1 MAKLRNG
8 WKSHGT
14 SWKFNETPCGGSIV
28 SVVQFTER
36 GQKRFEAHY
45 WDDRICG
52 FANSPSDFWRTKK
65 FDSREDAFIFC
76 EGMYGY
82 YLKRKSENNGG

>member
-14 SWKFNETPCGGSIV
+14 SWKFNETPWGGSIV

-36 GQKRFEAHY
+36 GQKRFDAHY
-45 WDDRICG
+45 WDDRIAVLLILPPT
-52 FANSPSDFWRTKK
+52 F
-65 FDSREDAFIFC
+65 
-76 EGMYGY
+76 
-82 YLKRKSENNGG
+82 GGRRSLIAVRMPLFSARVCTTII

>member
-14 SWKFNETPCGGSIV
+14 SWKFNETPWGGSIV

-36 GQKRFEAHY
+36 GQKRFKE
-45 WDDRICG
+45 
-52 FANSPSDFWRTKK
+52 K
-65 FDSREDAFIFC
+65 FVINPLYAV
-76 EGMYGY
+76 
-82 YLKRKSENNGG
+82 